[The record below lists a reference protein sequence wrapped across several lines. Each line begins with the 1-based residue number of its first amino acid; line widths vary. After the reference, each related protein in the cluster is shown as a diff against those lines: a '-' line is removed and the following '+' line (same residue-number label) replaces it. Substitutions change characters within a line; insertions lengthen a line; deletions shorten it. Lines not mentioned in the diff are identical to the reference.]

1 MIDSDN
7 GKELTEQRAAE
18 QFRTAAGLRELQAGA
33 TTPWVKKYLRS
44 LIGECARMAGEHEAS
59 GHSSR

>member
-7 GKELTEQRAAE
+7 GKQLTEQRAAA
-18 QFRTAAGLRELQAGA
+18 QFRTAEGLRELQANA
-33 TTPWVKKYLRS
+33 TAPWVKKYLRS

-59 GHSSR
+59 GPSSR

>member
-18 QFRTAAGLRELQAGA
+18 QFRTTPGLRELQADA

-44 LIGECARMAGEHEAS
+44 LIGECAWLAGEHEAS
-59 GHSSR
+59 GPSSR